1 MKKYLWGIVYGCLLT
16 CFTGYVLL
24 DTFVIP
30 RSYATVPQE
39 SESGSSD
46 SGSASNKP
54 SIKPGNTSD
63 KNNEPV
69 ISDRSY
75 KDNNI
80 SITITEHR
88 EYDTTIYVAE
98 VILSSPEYL
107 QTALAKNTYGRNVT
121 QKTSEM
127 ATANNAI
134 LAVNGDY
141 YGAREKGLVV
151 RDGVIYRD
159 STSRDRENLVIYKDG
174 TLDVVTEHDADPE
187 NLVANGAL
195 HILSFGPGLIVDGEL
210 AVDRNDEV
218 GQAMAS
224 NPRTAIGMVDDL
236 HYLFVVSDGRTD
248 DSEGLSLYELATF
261 MKGLGAEIAYNLD
274 GGGSAT
280 MWFNGEIINV
290 PISSKGINKER
301 SVSDIVYIGY

>member
-1 MKKYLWGIVYGCLLT
+1 MKKYLWGILYGCLLT

-30 RSYATVPQE
+30 RAYAVVPQE

-46 SGSASNKP
+46 SDSG
-54 SIKPGNTSD
+54 D
-63 KNNEPV
+63 KDNNEPV
-69 ISDRSY
+69 ITDRSY
-75 KDNNI
+75 KDDNI

-107 QTALAKNTYGRNVT
+107 QTALAQNAYGRNIT
-121 QKTSEM
+121 AKTSET

-134 LAVNGDY
+134 FAVNGDY

-174 TLDVVTEHDADPE
+174 TLDVITERGSDPE

-195 HILSFGPGLIVDGEL
+195 HILSFGPGLVTDGAL

-248 DSEGLSLYELATF
+248 ESEGLSLYELATI
-261 MKGLGAEIAYNLD
+261 MQNLGAKVAYNLD